1 MLQHI
6 KLYSVPLTS
15 HVFYYF
21 QTFRHI
27 ISYVY
32 VFFMTYS
39 IWLITIH
46 SRPHLDVIS
55 ELITAKISSS
65 TFSVVQL
72 NTFSICFYSP
82 VSSISGEILDNITL
96 SWGAYQYL
104 SLNYNCS
111 GTVWVM
117 FALYFQYPSMVF
129 GTQNI
134 LSKLLLRA
142 VFSLQLQSKIGHG
155 G

>member
-15 HVFYYF
+15 HVSYYF

-27 ISYVY
+27 ISYVD

-46 SRPHLDVIS
+46 TSGLTQMSFPLGSFHNCQDFFIHLLSGLVKYFF
-55 ELITAKISSS
+55 LYVS
-65 TFSVVQL
+65 TPCIIYIRCNSLQHY
-72 NTFSICFYSP
+72 TFL
-82 VSSISGEILDNITL
+82 GT
-96 SWGAYQYL
+96 YQYL

-117 FALYFQYPSMVF
+117 FALYFQYLAWCWAHR
-129 GTQNI
+129 T
-134 LSKLLLRA
+134 
-142 VFSLQLQSKIGHG
+142 FSVNYC
-155 G
+155 